1 MLVVRLET
9 VRGRQTDQVET
20 EDEMT
25 VRQRLEGERGLQGRV
40 LGERLE
46 VVVLP
51 KTPAALSLG
60 RLAVKGYHFDWPA
73 YATVPILTGPN
84 GDDIKHGT
92 DEPD

>member
-25 VRQRLEGERGLQGRV
+25 VRQRVEGERGLQGRV

-46 VVVLP
+46 VC
-51 KTPAALSLG
+51 
-60 RLAVKGYHFDWPA
+60 
-73 YATVPILTGPN
+73 LTDFWGLKKKRSFVTLQCKIR
-84 GDDIKHGT
+84 G
-92 DEPD
+92 